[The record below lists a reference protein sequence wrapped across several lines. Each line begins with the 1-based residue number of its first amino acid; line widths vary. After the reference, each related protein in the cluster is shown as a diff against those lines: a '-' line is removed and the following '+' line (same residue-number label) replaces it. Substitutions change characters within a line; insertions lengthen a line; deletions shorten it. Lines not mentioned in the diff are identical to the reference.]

1 MNEFLI
7 LLQAKLDEL
16 KSKENINADIINI
29 QDKINTLNLIAK
41 LDSKSI
47 IAIKNQLEEIAN
59 QTIKLSN
66 INADSKKIIS
76 SGEKIGQQLGNNI
89 NKSLQSALYDVKQN
103 MANILND
110 LNSKKLSTVDLSKL
124 FNLDRASLDN
134 SVKEKVRGLTKELN
148 LLAKEVVTTNSE
160 GAWEKL
166 VTNVSALNKVLS
178 ASGMSRDISSF
189 KESLDILD
197 YFQNKKIFIGNKSDV
212 LSNTGLSVKELNNQF
227 RNLGVT
233 FTTVSK
239 GSTKLDSI
247 WSELFNFSPNLRDIS
262 SYGDQLNTIVNH
274 LKIAKNAKFGE
285 SNLTPVNSQD
295 VSKVLVEWLNNVD
308 KLSRKMQSFQ
318 EDQAEIEQKIAQESD
333 ISSDKIVNNER
344 KKQKE
349 YEKTAKAKQKYSE
362 NSTIVKSSEN
372 IISFDNVSNAAD
384 KAKQHFKELLAS
396 EKAVVSTIEH
406 IDENNNLD
414 SFVVK
419 IKRATGVIEQLNYK
433 LSENKFDFVSG
444 TINNNGIEKQ
454 INAMTVK
461 ADSLKTKLNELK
473 SKYSDLNA
481 PGAIKNEKHLSE
493 LSKQYNIVSKAID
506 NVRNSD
512 SSTFLSMVSNAQK
525 EISVLK
531 IMAKEFKNAETAAS
545 SLRTKDVATVRNKY
559 ASELDV
565 LITKMK
571 SFGLYTNGFQKGA
584 DNLKNI
590 LNNITSESDSYEL
603 TVFLN
608 GMDKLSAGFKR
619 AQASVKAFNQE
630 KKVEIKTSGLE
641 SRLAEI
647 QRISPEI
654 INFKTQLGN
663 VDVTIKSLLNDLS
676 KVSTNDDFSV
686 VKERIAA
693 FENAAKAA
701 GYAVSETTL
710 KTESL
715 EKQINKIQLLSFGGI
730 KNDYS
735 TQITSLSGNFRSLG
749 LEQDVVNQKLINVTN
764 AYDNLKT
771 RINQPFDETNYNE
784 IIALNDIL
792 QKELAESNNEYKRL
806 QASTKGYVSEQK
818 RLNQANII
826 EAWNQKN
833 SRVTTEV
840 ISKNND
846 YIASLRDL
854 NSQMTNM
861 QFNRIVNGF
870 KQSENAMRGLGKLGV
885 SLKTQMSQA
894 LSSLTTY
901 FSASA
906 AMMKFVSSTRTAV
919 TELKEVDTYIT
930 EISKANKDLTKSELE
945 QIGNNSFGTAS
956 KYGKTATDYLSGV
969 QEASRAGYINA
980 EEIAELSTAAQGA
993 GDMTAELA
1001 NKMIIATDKA
1011 YKLGGSAKEL
1021 RNVLD
1026 GVNYISNNNAV
1037 NMTNL
1042 SEGMSIAGSTA
1053 ASFGIGVN
1061 ELTSALGTM
1070 VASTQQSGSEVAR
1083 AFKAILLNIRQVS
1096 DAEEGIDAEG
1106 LTKYEQACNALGVSL
1121 KETKNGIQQLR
1132 DPMQVLKEL
1141 SIEYN
1146 KLSETDIK
1154 RTNLLNSVGGKLR
1167 STQLDALLR
1176 QWSMYENML
1185 RQYDEGVGSMAVEA
1199 EKTANSWEG
1208 SLNRL
1213 HNTWVSTIGNV
1224 AESDTI
1230 ITIINGFNNLL
1241 SVIQILTDKLGSL
1254 GTIGLGAGLFA
1265 GLKNVGRDKMY
1276 SLICYLF

>member
-7 LLQAKLDEL
+7 QLQAILDEL

-29 QDKINTLNLIAK
+29 QDKIDALKLKAE

-47 IAIKNQLEEIAN
+47 IAIKKQLEEIAN
-59 QTIKLSN
+59 QTIKISN
-66 INADSKKIIS
+66 INADSKQINS
-76 SGEKIGQQLGNNI
+76 FGEKIGQQLGNNI

-103 MANILND
+103 MANVLND
-110 LNSKKLSTVDLSKL
+110 LNSKKLSTIDLSKM
-124 FNLDRASLDN
+124 FNLDMASLDN

-148 LLAKEVVTTNSE
+148 LLAKEVVITNSE
-160 GAWEKL
+160 GEWEKL
-166 VTNVSALNKVLS
+166 VTNVSALNKVLG

-212 LSNTGLSVKELNNQF
+212 LSNAGLSVKELNNQF

-262 SYGDQLNTIVNH
+262 SYGDQLNTIIEH
-274 LKIAKNAKFGE
+274 LKIAKNTKFGE

-295 VSKVLVEWLNNVD
+295 VSKVLADWLSNVE
-308 KLSRKMQSFQ
+308 KLQRKMEMFQ
-318 EDQAEIEQKIAQESD
+318 QDQAEIEQRIIQQSNNSTEKV
-333 ISSDKIVNNER
+333 VNNER
-344 KKQKE
+344 KKQRE
-349 YEKTAKAKQKYSE
+349 YENTAKAKQKYVE
-362 NSTIVKSSEN
+362 NSSVVKSPKD
-372 IISFDNVSNAAD
+372 IISFDNIINAAD
-384 KAKQHFKELLAS
+384 KANEHFQKLLES
-396 EKAVVSTIEH
+396 EKATVSTIEH
-406 IDENNNLD
+406 VDENSNLD
-414 SFVVK
+414 SFIVK
-419 IKRATGVIEQLNYK
+419 IRRANGAVEQLNYE
-433 LSENKFDFVSG
+433 LNETKFEFVSG
-444 TINNNGIEKQ
+444 SINNNGIEKQ
-454 INAMTVK
+454 FNSIIAK
-461 ADSLKTKLNELK
+461 ADSLQTRFNELK
-473 SKYSDLNA
+473 ANYSDLNA
-481 PGAIKNEKHLSE
+481 PGAIKNEKHLLE
-493 LSKQYNIVSKAID
+493 LSNQYDIITKAIE
-506 NVRNSD
+506 NVRKSD
-512 SSTFLSMVSNAQK
+512 NSTFFSMVSNAQK

-531 IMAKEFKNAETAAS
+531 IMAKQFKNAETAAS
-545 SLRTKDVATVRNKY
+545 SLRTKDVSTVKSKY
-559 ASELDV
+559 ASDLDV

-571 SFGLYTNGFQKGA
+571 SNGLYTKGFQKGA
-584 DNLKNI
+584 NNLRNI
-590 LNNITSESDSYEL
+590 LNGITNESDSYEL

-608 GMDKLSAGFKR
+608 GIDKLSAGFKR
-619 AQASVKAFNQE
+619 AQASAKAFNQE
-630 KKVEIKTSGLE
+630 QKVGIKTSGLE
-641 SRLAEI
+641 ARLAEI

-654 INFKTQLGN
+654 VNFKTQIGN
-663 VDVTIKSLLNDLS
+663 AEITIESLIKDLS
-676 KVSTNDDFSV
+676 NVSTNDSFSV
-686 VKERIAA
+686 VKERVAA

-701 GYAVSETTL
+701 GYTIDEVNL

-715 EKQINKIQLLSFGGI
+715 VNQVNKIQLMSNGGI
-730 KNDYS
+730 KNDYA
-735 TQITSLSGNFRSLG
+735 TQIEVLSGNFRTLG
-749 LEQDVVNQKLINVTN
+749 LTQDEVNQKLQNINT
-764 AYDNLKT
+764 AFDNLKR
-771 RINQPFDETNYNE
+771 RINQPFDESNYAE
-784 IIALNDIL
+784 IISLNDKL
-792 QKELAESNNEYKRL
+792 QKELAKSENEYKKL

-818 RLNQANII
+818 RLNQANTI

-833 SRVTTEV
+833 SRATNEV
-840 ISKNND
+840 ITKNNE

-861 QFNRIVNGF
+861 QFNKIVNGF
-870 KQSENAMRGLGKLGV
+870 KQSENAMRRLGKIGS
-885 SLKTQMSQA
+885 SLKAQMSQA
-894 LSSLTTY
+894 VSSLYTY

-906 AMMKFVSSTRTAV
+906 AIMKLVSSTRTAV
-919 TELKEVDTYIT
+919 TELKEVDTFIT
-930 EISKANKDLTKSELE
+930 EISKANKDLTKPELK
-945 QIGNNSFGTAS
+945 QIGNNSFNTAS

-969 QEASRAGYINA
+969 QEASRAGYTNA

-1001 NKMIIATDKA
+1001 NQMIIATDKA
-1011 YKLGGSAKEL
+1011 YKLGGSAEEL

-1026 GVNYISNNNAV
+1026 GVNFISNNNAV

-1070 VASTQQSGSEVAR
+1070 VATTQQSGSEVAR

-1096 DAEEGIDAEG
+1096 DEEEGIDTEG

-1121 KETKNGIQQLR
+1121 KETKNGVLQLR

-1176 QWSMYENML
+1176 QWTMYENML
-1185 RQYDEGVGSMAVEA
+1185 HQYDEGVGSMAIEA

-1213 HNTWVSTIGNV
+1213 HNTWVSTVGNV
-1224 AESDTI
+1224 AESNAI
-1230 ITIINGFNNLL
+1230 ITIINGLNNLL
-1241 SVIQILTDKLGSL
+1241 SVINNVTDKLGSL

-1265 GLKNVGRDKMY
+1265 GFKNTGKRVQVY
-1276 SLICYLF
+1276 AF